1 MHLAQ
6 RAYVLV
12 LLTAVLCVVGI
23 WSDEPALAYLWHIPA
38 ALLLLG
44 LALEGWF
51 IARLPLEAQ
60 LSSAPRAFLG
70 RPQPATFQFANASPR
85 PLAVHYTPAVPAG
98 FETLARVRRVRIA
111 ARGTV
116 RDPVTLLPVRLGPQ
130 PWPKLPA
137 RVLGPLR
144 LAWWTRPLDPHSRI
158 VVAPDALRS
167 PVRPRGLAG
176 GARPRRVG
184 GAGAELHQLRA
195 YAPGDPLARID
206 WKATARAGALI
217 TREFSEDQHL
227 DILIGIDAGR
237 FSRVRVGRL
246 DRFGL
251 YANLAARFAEVV
263 THHDDRIGLMV
274 YADRVL
280 ASFPEFGDEREPLLL
295 FTEVMFPWMFREASQ
310 LRPFAEAAD
319 LLAQAADLLD
329 LYEPDRLARN
339 EVPVFAPD
347 GTFYL
352 PDFTITWNGE
362 KWFWEHWGLM
372 NDDAYRNH
380 TETKI
385 GWYAK
390 HFSERL
396 VETSESTQLS
406 EDADKLIRAHFS

>member
-1 MHLAQ
+1 
-6 RAYVLV
+6 
-12 LLTAVLCVVGI
+12 
-23 WSDEPALAYLWHIPA
+23 
-38 ALLLLG
+38 
-44 LALEGWF
+44 
-51 IARLPLEAQ
+51 
-60 LSSAPRAFLG
+60 FLG
-70 RPQPATFQFANASPR
+70 RPQPATFQFANASAR

-130 PWPKLPA
+130 RWPKLPA

-263 THHDDRIGLMV
+263 THPAARIGLTV
-274 YADRVL
+274 YAGRVL
-280 ASFPEFGDEREPLLL
+280 ASWPPARAP
-295 FTEVMFPWMFREASQ
+295 RRASGRTRGSRSPPPST
-310 LRPFAEAAD
+310 RPGPRPSASCCSGSAPRWWRRRRSSSSRRCSRATRRCAEGGACS
-319 LLAQAADLLD
+319 AQARNPIVTC
-329 LYEPDRLARN
+329 EPSQKGLFFDAPQRHSVMRLRTSYLKPSAAVTGTPPRTHTGPLTPSAGSSMSPIDTGNGGSTSLPVARSR
-339 EVPVFAPD
+339 AASRPD
-347 GTFYL
+347 GQWPTC
-352 PDFTITWNGE
+352 
-362 KWFWEHWGLM
+362 
-372 NDDAYRNH
+372 
-380 TETKI
+380 
-385 GWYAK
+385 
-390 HFSERL
+390 
-396 VETSESTQLS
+396 
-406 EDADKLIRAHFS
+406 